1 MEVFSVEKV
10 IVRSRTKLKFKYKYI
25 IGNLVKKFE
34 NESYLWGY
42 SFLSII
48 VKCLYFQFTTQIN
61 RIPVFTMENVM
72 MLIAT
77 VCNMIIINSIVILA
91 FNKNR
96 VKALFGVNLNIS
108 ALLVCDTN
116 FFRYYYGI
124 ITIPVILQVDIKLA
138 SSIEESIMSLFKFKD
153 IIYIF
158 DIPVLL
164 YWMSRLQKKGV
175 KKIAISKRIIAFAV
189 SMAVGLTGFITVYAR
204 TEKDIIVYNN
214 NYVTKK
220 LGVLYSHYDSF
231 KKYVIENSEEN
242 ESLSK
247 QERDYLAKYFEH
259 KPKTG
264 RDHRGIAK
272 EKNLIIVQVE
282 ALQQFLINRKING
295 VDITPNLNRLID
307 ESLYFDNIYYQV
319 AGGNTSDAELLVNTS
334 LYPAEEGAA
343 FVRFAENKYY
353 SLPQAL
359 NSIGYNTYS
368 LHAFTSKFWNR
379 TEMYKA
385 LGFGKFIDDTYYV
398 MDDFAGWEGDALSDA
413 SFFRQSL
420 DLIDISEPF
429 YAFFITLSS
438 HYPFTYFEES
448 YNFNV
453 GELEGTFIGNY
464 IKAARYADE
473 CLGQFIDQLKDK
485 GLFDDSLLVVYGD
498 HSGVPR
504 HLSDELVSFVNVE
517 FSDAEWVKLQK
528 VPLIIHYPGFKNGET
543 ISTIGGQ
550 IDILPTIANLMDFEV
565 PYALGKDLLNTKTG
579 YAVLRNGTVI
589 TDKYIYI
596 AELNEMYSAIDNKII
611 RSGKY
616 EKDAKL
622 LLNQLKISDLILEK
636 DALRIISNN
645 GTSE

>member
-1 MEVFSVEKV
+1 
-10 IVRSRTKLKFKYKYI
+10 
-25 IGNLVKKFE
+25 
-34 NESYLWGY
+34 
-42 SFLSII
+42 
-48 VKCLYFQFTTQIN
+48 
-61 RIPVFTMENVM
+61 
-72 MLIAT
+72 
-77 VCNMIIINSIVILA
+77 
-91 FNKNR
+91 
-96 VKALFGVNLNIS
+96 
-108 ALLVCDTN
+108 
-116 FFRYYYGI
+116 
-124 ITIPVILQVDIKLA
+124 
-138 SSIEESIMSLFKFKD
+138 
-153 IIYIF
+153 
-158 DIPVLL
+158 
-164 YWMSRLQKKGV
+164 
-175 KKIAISKRIIAFAV
+175 
-189 SMAVGLTGFITVYAR
+189 
-204 TEKDIIVYNN
+204 
-214 NYVTKK
+214 
-220 LGVLYSHYDSF
+220 
-231 KKYVIENSEEN
+231 
-242 ESLSK
+242 
-247 QERDYLAKYFEH
+247 
-259 KPKTG
+259 
-264 RDHRGIAK
+264 
-272 EKNLIIVQVE
+272 
-282 ALQQFLINRKING
+282 
-295 VDITPNLNRLID
+295 
-307 ESLYFDNIYYQV
+307 
-319 AGGNTSDAELLVNTS
+319 LLVNTS

-385 LGFGKFIDDTYYV
+385 LGFGKFIDDSYYV

-622 LLNQLKISDLILEK
+622 LLNQLKVSDLILEK